1 MAYKNV
7 SHYKGVRKEKF
18 HDAHKFQKLFQDIC
32 KFINN
37 ILTPKGPDMTPWVF
51 LPFFISAQSVFTVA
65 QRCSPLS
72 GLAATEIE
80 KAVTNQPPDTT
91 P

>member
-1 MAYKNV
+1 
-7 SHYKGVRKEKF
+7 
-18 HDAHKFQKLFQDIC
+18 
-32 KFINN
+32 
-37 ILTPKGPDMTPWVF
+37 MTPWVF
-51 LPFFISAQSVFTVA
+51 LPFFILAQSVFTVA